1 MLGLYKKSLSCL
13 ISKHQKR
20 ECQTIAPCLRGNQRR
35 LQLSRRSSHRRS
47 YFNECRTC
55 CELWRVEADKSRIC
69 VQSTFVRKKK
79 FFVFFFKSSEIDLQ
93 RTLSRVCLCMNE
105 ERDVPRLSN
114 CSCYPGVIS
123 RCFSAIKYERCLL
136 SSNAPGQA
144 EMIYIVSAKANG
156 GVEDHGLFQS
166 RPCEFGVIITNVL
179 FART

>member
-1 MLGLYKKSLSCL
+1 MLLAWEGIKDDCSFQEDQATAEVTLMSVEPAVSSGVWKQTRAEYVFNQHLSGKKS
-13 ISKHQKR
+13 
-20 ECQTIAPCLRGNQRR
+20 
-35 LQLSRRSSHRRS
+35 
-47 YFNECRTC
+47 
-55 CELWRVEADKSRIC
+55 
-69 VQSTFVRKKK
+69 
-79 FFVFFFKSSEIDLQ
+79 FFFFFFKSSEIDLQ

>member
-20 ECQTIAPCLRGNQRR
+20 ECQTIALCLRGNQRR

-69 VQSTFVRKKK
+69 VQSTFVGKKKK
-79 FFVFFFKSSEIDLQ
+79 FVKKKSSEIDLQ
-93 RTLSRVCLCMNE
+93 RTLSRVCLCISE
-105 ERDVPRLSN
+105 ERDVLRLSN

-144 EMIYIVSAKANG
+144 EMIYIVSAKANRG
-156 GVEDHGLFQS
+156 CG
-166 RPCEFGVIITNVL
+166 RPWLISEQAMFL
-179 FART
+179 